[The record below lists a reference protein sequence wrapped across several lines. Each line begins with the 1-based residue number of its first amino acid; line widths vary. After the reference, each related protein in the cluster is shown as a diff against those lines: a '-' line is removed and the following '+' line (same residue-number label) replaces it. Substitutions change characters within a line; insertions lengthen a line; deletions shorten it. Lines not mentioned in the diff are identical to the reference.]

1 MSPQRFLVRPPL
13 PERRF
18 VARALRHETV
28 GGALVLAATVV
39 AIGWANSPWRAAYD
53 SVRTAHL
60 GPLTVEHWAA
70 DGLLAVF
77 FLVAGLELKRE
88 LVVGQLR
95 TPSQAVLPV
104 AAAFAGMV
112 VPAGFYLT
120 VTRGGAL
127 DGWAV
132 PMATDIA
139 FALAV
144 LALIGSALPTPLRAF
159 LLTLAV
165 VDDVGAITVIA
176 VFYTRALELLPL
188 AGAVALLAAY
198 AGVQRARPTTV
209 WVTVP
214 LGVAVWWLVHE
225 SGVHATVAGVVV
237 GLLTRVRR
245 DAGEQESPAERLE
258 HRLRPLSA
266 GLCVPAFA
274 LFAAG
279 VTVSA
284 DALGGALRDPAA
296 LGVVAGLVA
305 GKAIGVFG
313 GTFLVARWTRAE
325 LDPELAWS
333 DVLGVAVLSGI
344 GFTVALLIAELAF
357 GADPTRLGHVKTAV
371 LSASLLAGLLATVL
385 LRLRHRH
392 YAALP
397 ADEGVTGEGPG
408 YARVQ

>member
-1 MSPQRFLVRPPL
+1 
-13 PERRF
+13 
-18 VARALRHETV
+18 
-28 GGALVLAATVV
+28 
-39 AIGWANSPWRAAYD
+39 
-53 SVRTAHL
+53 
-60 GPLTVEHWAA
+60 
-70 DGLLAVF
+70 
-77 FLVAGLELKRE
+77 
-88 LVVGQLR
+88 
-95 TPSQAVLPV
+95 
-104 AAAFAGMV
+104 
-112 VPAGFYLT
+112 
-120 VTRGGAL
+120 
-127 DGWAV
+127 
-132 PMATDIA
+132 
-139 FALAV
+139 
-144 LALIGSALPTPLRAF
+144 
-159 LLTLAV
+159 
-165 VDDVGAITVIA
+165 
-176 VFYTRALELLPL
+176 
-188 AGAVALLAAY
+188 
-198 AGVQRARPTTV
+198 
-209 WVTVP
+209 
-214 LGVAVWWLVHE
+214 
-225 SGVHATVAGVVV
+225 VHATVAGVVV